1 MIRHPVKLLAS
12 DLDGTLLGPDT
23 RVADRTAAALEAAA
37 AAGIEVV
44 VATGRSHWTA
54 LPILEELACVRWVIC
69 SNGATVYDRQRGE
82 IAARR
87 LLSAELVD
95 LVVGRLR
102 AAFPTVGLA
111 WECAT
116 GLVQDERWM
125 VNRVATNP
133 AVVASSHEPV
143 TSELDLMAGEIVKLL
158 VAHDHLV
165 TYEWLA
171 AVLPHMPEGV
181 SVSTSGAQFVE
192 VTAIDATKA
201 EALRQL
207 CGQLG
212 VNRAH
217 TIAFGDHAND
227 LAMLGW
233 VGTGFAMANAAAH
246 VLAEADAVAPHH
258 AEHGVAQVI
267 EALLGASAAGGL
279 GSAGDGG
286 VSAA

>member
-1 MIRHPVKLLAS
+1 MIPHPVKLLAS
-12 DLDGTLLGPDT
+12 DLDGTLLGPDS
-23 RVADRTAAALEAAA
+23 RVAGRTAAALDAAA

-54 LPILEELACVRWVIC
+54 LPILADLRCVRWVIC
-69 SNGATVYDRQRGE
+69 SNGATVYDRQRDE
-82 IAARR
+82 VAVRR

-111 WECAT
+111 WECAS
-116 GLVQDERWM
+116 GLVQDDRWM
-125 VNRVATNP
+125 INRVATNP
-133 AVVASSHEPV
+133 AVVASSREPV
-143 TSELDLMAGEIVKLL
+143 TSELDLLAGEIVKLL
-158 VAHDHLV
+158 VAHDRLV

-171 AVLPHMPEGV
+171 AVEPHMPEGV

-192 VTAIDATKA
+192 VTAVDATKA

-207 CGQLG
+207 CAQLG
-212 VNRAH
+212 VDQAH

-227 LAMLGW
+227 LAMLRW
-233 VGTGFAMANAAAH
+233 VGTGFAMANAAEH
-246 VLAEADAVAPHH
+246 VLAAADAVAPHH

-267 EALLGASAAGGL
+267 EALLAA
-279 GSAGDGG
+279 
-286 VSAA
+286 